1 MAKKATGTKA
11 APKKGGRK
19 AAPKTGNTA
28 KGGANASA

>member
-19 AAPKTGNTA
+19 AAPKTGKTA

>member
-1 MAKKATGTKA
+1 MAKKTGTKA

-19 AAPKTGNTA
+19 AAPKTGKTA